1 MKKIWKFVVDKESV
15 VICAPI
21 IRFLTTQINGGKI
34 VVWAEV
40 NPENAPIDYELR
52 TFETDEEI
60 PDFDFSYLGTVQDV
74 GGLLVLHI
82 YYRPV
87 V

>member
-21 IRFLTTQINGGKI
+21 IRFLTTQVNGKKI

-40 NPENAPIDYELR
+40 NPENTPMDYELR